1 MSKKMGRPL
10 SDNPCKN
17 PIGCKITDDEL
28 QRLNEY
34 CKKNNTTKADV
45 IKKSIAPIISPQSE
59 GK

>member
-10 SDNPCKN
+10 SDNPCRN
-17 PIGCKITDDEL
+17 PIGCKITDEEL

-34 CKKNNTTKADV
+34 CDRNNTSKSEV

-59 GK
+59 SK

>member
-10 SDNPCKN
+10 SDNPCRN
-17 PIGCKITDDEL
+17 PIGCKITDEEL

-34 CKKNNTTKADV
+34 CKKNNITKADA

-59 GK
+59 S